1 MASDGRYQP
10 VRTFLLI
17 LSACLL
23 SAAGKPDGQDGKTL
37 PHQIQPKEIDEK
49 AEKAREPLPSST
61 MNTNTPSRHDQ
72 PCPTGR
78 DDRDSDLCAQWKAA
92 DAAKSAADA
101 AWWIGGAGVLIS
113 ALTLLTAI
121 AAAAY
126 ARGASNH
133 TKEGAIQAKRAS
145 DAAEEALSHSRKA
158 SQTDLRAWVNIKA
171 DLIDYKRT
179 KDFAHFDIEV
189 SLLNLGKTPALNVG
203 ISHEIHARESIIINN
218 GTLPEIAALPHA
230 MPPLM
235 PNEETRQAFGLRIAN
250 QEIEQAIQTAAKS
263 GFAVMAVIDLIV
275 YYRLAFD
282 EADSPNRMTSIRY
295 TIHPDIDPYQF
306 PNAWRQIGLEWI
318 DDQNYMMDRLIFV
331 QDKSAPT
338 HLT

>member
-1 MASDGRYQP
+1 MVSDGRYQP
-10 VRTFLLI
+10 VRTFILI

-23 SAAGKPDGQDGKTL
+23 SAAGKPDGQDGKAL
-37 PHQIQPKEIDEK
+37 PHQIQPKAIDEK

-61 MNTNTPSRHDQ
+61 TNTNTPSRHDQ

-101 AWWIGGAGVLIS
+101 AWWIGGAGVLIG

-126 ARGASNH
+126 ARGAARH
-133 TKEGAIQAKRAS
+133 TKEGATQAKRAS
-145 DAAEEALSHSRKA
+145 DAAEEALTHSQNA
-158 SQTDLRAWVNIKA
+158 SRTDLRAWVNIKA
-171 DLIDYKRT
+171 VLIDYKRT
-179 KDFAHFDIEV
+179 KDFAHFSIEV
-189 SLLNLGKTPALNVG
+189 SLSNLGKTPALDVE
-203 ISHEIHARESIIINN
+203 ISHQIHARESIVINN
-218 GTLPEIAALPHA
+218 GSLPEIVPFPHA

-235 PNEETRQAFGLRIAN
+235 PNEESRQTFGLRITN
-250 QEIEQAIQTAAKS
+250 QEINRAIQTAAKS
-263 GFAVMAVIDLIV
+263 RCAVMAVIDLVV
-275 YYRLAFD
+275 YYHLTFD
-282 EADSPNRMTSIRY
+282 EPDTSKRMTSIRY
-295 TIHPDIDPYQF
+295 TIHPDIDPQQF

-318 DDQNYMMDRLIFV
+318 DEQNRSVGQLTFA

-338 HLT
+338 YLT